1 MEQRFGPIV
10 DATLIRESVV
20 TDDDSR
26 RKVIEAVARDYNE
39 LSRLAD
45 SSAAIKNLVINH
57 GIKRM
62 NGQAK
67 GVSWKQVLG
76 LARQFARA

>member
-1 MEQRFGPIV
+1 MAAGREGAAKNKRISNSCRTLERV
-10 DATLIRESVV
+10 DNSAGAT
-20 TDDDSR
+20 
-26 RKVIEAVARDYNE
+26 
-39 LSRLAD
+39 
-45 SSAAIKNLVINH
+45 KNLVIDH